1 MGKICASH
9 NKEACG
15 RERFQSISIT
25 PSLWRIRPVS
35 VIKRCF
41 FFVVVCCCFQGQ
53 LQYFPLNNPLDGRDC
68 FLLPFSLSLFLFLFG
83 EGEGGGEEAVGLC
96 FATNAFPSVPLLAV
110 CGVFEAL
117 FTNLSMF
124 SKHGYE
130 TAVLFQAIEEH
141 AEVLKARDAMIAAL
155 QSSLSAKD
163 MELEVGSFFRLQ
175 LWFIRSN

>member
-1 MGKICASH
+1 M
-9 NKEACG
+9 
-15 RERFQSISIT
+15 
-25 PSLWRIRPVS
+25 
-35 VIKRCF
+35 
-41 FFVVVCCCFQGQ
+41 
-53 LQYFPLNNPLDGRDC
+53 
-68 FLLPFSLSLFLFLFG
+68 LFI
-83 EGEGGGEEAVGLC
+83 
-96 FATNAFPSVPLLAV
+96 
-110 CGVFEAL
+110 
-117 FTNLSMF
+117 NLSMF